1 MLMPVYILLSISTT
15 PVQLYSKDISVKS
28 QTKFTVMAKK
38 MSKDEL
44 IDSLRLKAGVSSDE
58 AFGALFGVKKQSVT
72 NWRKDESQLPF
83 DRLLSRFGQE
93 TLDFI
98 RQEYGLVSESSYRH
112 EEIGRM
118 AEELVKKIMGQ

>member
-1 MLMPVYILLSISTT
+1 
-15 PVQLYSKDISVKS
+15 
-28 QTKFTVMAKK
+28 MAKK